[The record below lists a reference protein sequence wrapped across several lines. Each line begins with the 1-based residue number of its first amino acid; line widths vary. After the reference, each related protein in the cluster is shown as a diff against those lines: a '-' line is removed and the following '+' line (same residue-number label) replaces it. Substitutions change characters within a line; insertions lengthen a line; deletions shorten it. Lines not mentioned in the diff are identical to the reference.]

1 MNLSTSIGRPDAPV
15 TFRGFRKIIPA
26 GIEKTRQCVLE
37 AITFV
42 KSFGLDDTFLGE
54 MELVLMEAVTNTVK
68 HTKGHSPEKAAG
80 NLEILISEEG
90 IESRIED
97 GNVPYRE
104 KMTGDFP
111 DVDSVGGRGFPIM
124 ELLMDE
130 VKHIP
135 LPEGNLLIL
144 TKKTIPVGG
153 QPPYQQRTGANPSV
167 GTRTNVASDS
177 LCFF

>member
-1 MNLSTSIGRPDAPV
+1 VS
-15 TFRGFRKIIPA
+15 
-26 GIEKTRQCVLE
+26 E
-37 AITFV
+37 AITFI

-68 HTKGHSPEKAAG
+68 HTKGHSPERAAG
-80 NLEILISEEG
+80 YLEILISEDG
-90 IESRIED
+90 VESRIED

-177 LCFF
+177 ICFF